1 MLRLLSIICTALCRK
16 KVHCDTLFSS
26 IWTNINVENKFSK
39 CRQNLIPTR
48 QKWRNKRVS
57 VASNRRIS
65 LGCLVW
71 MTVQCCKYTV
81 EIYLFIYLKVRFFL
95 SLIGIHRQEGW
106 ISTLIPMSING
117 TVCMVNGRYPLRH
130 KILWPSLFLT
140 SCCHSPCGL
149 FRPQANS
156 NNPLSL
162 LAPPPCR
169 SWLAYVFPGRRCETC
184 WLNKTALSGRNWG
197 H

>member
-117 TVCMVNGRYPLRH
+117 TVCIHSDIKYFGLHYFWQVAVTLRVACFAH
-130 KILWPSLFLT
+130 KRTQIIL
-140 SCCHSPCGL
+140 CH
-149 FRPQANS
+149 
-156 NNPLSL
+156 
-162 LAPPPCR
+162 
-169 SWLAYVFPGRRCETC
+169 Y
-184 WLNKTALSGRNWG
+184 
-197 H
+197 